1 LRARLL
7 AAAVVAA
14 GTLGN
19 FALSW
24 GMKHNGGAD
33 LLASLLHPAVITGI
47 VILILW
53 QLLRATLFTLADLAF
68 VLPVTSI
75 GYALNAV
82 MGWALLEEQIPPQR
96 AWGIVLI
103 TLGAALAGLTAPKEK
118 PRERPNEN
126 Q

>member
-1 LRARLL
+1 MRARLL

-14 GTLGN
+14 GTFGN

-24 GMKHNGGAD
+24 GMKHNPGAD
-33 LLASLLHPAVITGI
+33 LLRSLLHPAVIAGI

-53 QLLRATLFTLADLAF
+53 QLLRATLLSIADLSF

-82 MGWALLEEQIPPQR
+82 MGWAFLGEQISPQR

-103 TLGAALAGLTAPKEK
+103 TVGTALAGLTPARDKHHE
-118 PRERPNEN
+118 
-126 Q
+126 